1 MYKEKNSSG
10 NTEEILKKINILR
23 KEKNAVILAHSYQP
37 LDIQHVADYIGD
49 SLGLCIQAGQTEAEV
64 IVFCGV
70 HFMAESAK
78 ILNQKKTVLLPVKEA
93 GCPMADMASGGA
105 LRELKAEHPGA
116 MVVCYVNSTA
126 EVKAESDICCTSSNA
141 VEIIRSIP
149 RDREIIFVPDR
160 HLGEFAAAQAERD
173 VVLWDGYCP
182 VHQRITGD
190 DIQRV
195 KEKHPD
201 AIVMVHP
208 ECSREVREM
217 ADYVGSTTNIYNK
230 AASSAEQTFI
240 IGTEEGIVRRMREE
254 LPNKLFL
261 LPDTPV
267 ICADMK
273 KISLEDV
280 AESLSKNEPEIRLE
294 PQIAA
299 RALDPVK
306 RMLEKRG

>member
-1 MYKEKNSSG
+1 MYEKKNNSQ
-10 NTEEILKKINILR
+10 NTQEILKQINTLK
-23 KEKNAVILAHSYQP
+23 KERNAVILAHSYQP
-37 LDIQHVADYIGD
+37 LDIQHMADYIGD

-78 ILNQKKTVLLPVKEA
+78 ILNPKKTVLLPVKEA
-93 GCPMADMASGGA
+93 GCPMADMASGEA
-105 LRELKAEHPGA
+105 LRELKAKHPNA

-149 RDREIIFVPDR
+149 SEREIIFVPDR
-160 HLGEFAAAQAERD
+160 HLGEFAAVQAERN
-173 VVLWDGYCP
+173 VILWDGYCP
-182 VHQRITGD
+182 VHQRIVKD

-195 KEKHPD
+195 KKDHPD
-201 AIVMVHP
+201 AIIMVHP

-217 ADYVGSTTNIYNK
+217 ADFVGSTSQIYNK
-230 AASSAEQTFI
+230 AASSGELKFI
-240 IGTEEGIVRRMREE
+240 IGTEEGIVERMREE

-267 ICADMK
+267 VCKNMK
-273 KISLEDV
+273 KITLKDV
-280 AESLSKNEPEIRLE
+280 AESLRRNEPEIQLE
-294 PQIAA
+294 PEIAA
-299 RALDPVK
+299 KALDPVK